1 MKIAT
6 VTRATSIVLVLIAVS
21 LAATLLWGLKRLDN
35 AFSATQSYSQ
45 LKEEVTIDLRRKVQ
59 EYLATGNALKLS
71 EAEQDIDRL
80 VSGSLHQLPPLLA
93 AEIENSLNELK
104 QGVTVKF
111 RAAGKLAG
119 NQKGLLL
126 QSEKEIANAADALYD
141 YIQQGQSQQGQ
152 ADDLGLGADY
162 LFALHPIVLGISQ
175 IKYLREQFNDTQDKH
190 HRVLLLAEI
199 DQLQAKAEA
208 LKELPRFRLYEEEE
222 VDEMAALMGWSGE
235 SYGAK
240 KQEQGDL
247 LIGELND
254 LLRRYPAELE
264 NMLRDTL
271 LGVESR
277 RAVNQLIGNLE
288 QLIKDG
294 QKTVLVHK
302 DQVEQQVTTIFI
314 GYVVLIVIVAL
325 VLHLFQSRVV
335 LKALRELSNGIGSLI
350 ESGEMRLI
358 AVHSSDSETGQ
369 IAQSFNQMIET
380 MQHQQQEKHAQLTQ
394 ITDSLEVVL
403 SDIDTISKTANET
416 RNYISK
422 SHSFTDELTRL
433 AQDVDASSTQ
443 VESFARGTAS
453 FMEESQLSARNVE
466 RSSEQAIATLS
477 SGHESLDDLIAAVD
491 EVTSILDVINGIS
504 DQTNLLA
511 LNAAIEAA
519 RAGEHGRGFAVV
531 ADEVRNLSMETQNS
545 VTKIGSILSQ
555 LRHSSN
561 NLKSNMTDISCA
573 AEEQREASSYL
584 LEMSKTVQGHS
595 DRAAE
600 FAHQGAKVA
609 RNQVGQVEVFI
620 ASMEEMERQAAQA
633 EDVILSVQTEVHEKV
648 LWISNA
654 LGVSRSRKEL
664 LL

>member
-208 LKELPRFRLYEEEE
+208 LKELPRFGLYEEEE

>member
-1 MKIAT
+1 
-6 VTRATSIVLVLIAVS
+6 
-21 LAATLLWGLKRLDN
+21 
-35 AFSATQSYSQ
+35 
-45 LKEEVTIDLRRKVQ
+45 
-59 EYLATGNALKLS
+59 
-71 EAEQDIDRL
+71 

-208 LKELPRFRLYEEEE
+208 LKELPRFGLYEEEE